1 MAAGDCATNY
11 LYGDGRKMLV
21 ELQYASDTKKI
32 RELKVKIRKA
42 FGYGSAILVCGWKL
56 QPSLDFTEDHIG
68 LYRPTLMQYIEVQG
82 MY

>member
-42 FGYGSAILVCGWKL
+42 FGYGSAILVCG
-56 QPSLDFTEDHIG
+56 
-68 LYRPTLMQYIEVQG
+68 
-82 MY
+82 